1 MAIHSSRGILTLW
14 IFFKLIHV
22 DSEAQEAKIRHES
35 EGEGGRTLA
44 IFFIGFLIT
53 LIAFERNPSTDL

>member
-22 DSEAQEAKIRHES
+22 DSEAHEAKIRHES
-35 EGEGGRTLA
+35 EGEGGRTM

-53 LIAFERNPSTDL
+53 LGAFERKPSTDL